1 MTETGTHIPV
11 EQPVYPGTDSPFS
24 PPPPDMIEAGVTR
37 ALAEDLGSGDVTAA
51 LLPDRAASAYLLCK
65 EDALVC
71 GRPWFDAC
79 HRALD
84 PDVQIQWHVA
94 EGDRVV
100 QGTVLATLHGR
111 ARALVSAERTALNFL
126 QTLSGTATV
135 TASYVDA
142 VRGTNTQ
149 ILDTRKTIPGL
160 RLAQKYAVRVG
171 GGVNHRI
178 GLFDA
183 VMLKENHVRA
193 AGSLT
198 AAIQAARAQ
207 QPALPLIVEVE
218 SLAQLRE
225 ALAAGCERILID
237 DFDAATRREAVRI
250 VGETVSA
257 ATDQARAGAAR
268 RIPLEVSG
276 GVDLDSVRAIAA
288 DGVDCISIGALTKH
302 LRAIDLS
309 MKLGLPPRE

>member
-1 MTETGTHIPV
+1 MRAAIM
-11 EQPVYPGTDSPFS
+11 
-24 PPPPDMIEAGVTR
+24 PPPEDIVEADVAR
-37 ALAEDLGSGDVTAA
+37 ALAEDLGQGDVTAA
-51 LLPDRAASAYLLCK
+51 LLPDHPDTAYLLCK
-65 EDALVC
+65 EDAVVC

-84 PDVQIQWHVA
+84 PQVGIDWHVQD
-94 EGDRVV
+94 GDRVAA
-100 QGTVLATLHGR
+100 GGVLATLQGH
-111 ARALVSAERTALNFL
+111 ARALVSAERASLNFM

-135 TASYVDA
+135 TAAYVDA
-142 VRGTNTQ
+142 VRGTGTA

-160 RLAQKYAVRVG
+160 RIAQKYAVRCG

-198 AAIQAARAQ
+198 AAIRSARAM

-218 SLAQLRE
+218 TLEQLDEALRE
-225 ALAAGCERILID
+225 GCERILID
-237 DFDAATRREAVRI
+237 EFDASARREAVRR
-250 VGETVSA
+250 A
-257 ATDQARAGAAR
+257 AGK
-268 RIPLEVSG
+268 IPLEVSG
-276 GVDLDSVRAIAA
+276 GVDLATVRAIAE

-302 LRAIDLS
+302 VRAIDLS
-309 MKLGLPPRE
+309 MKLGRPRG